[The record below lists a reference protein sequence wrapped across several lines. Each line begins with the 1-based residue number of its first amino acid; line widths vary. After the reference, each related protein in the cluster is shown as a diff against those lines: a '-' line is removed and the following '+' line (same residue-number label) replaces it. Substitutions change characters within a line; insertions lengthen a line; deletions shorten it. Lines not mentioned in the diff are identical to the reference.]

1 MLYYITERLR
11 RFMSAIVIDGKMV
24 SGKIR
29 EQLKVK
35 VDELSIKIGR
45 QPVLAV
51 ILVGE
56 DAASQ
61 VYVKNKILATESVG
75 MKSLSYRLPAD
86 TAQEDVI
93 ALIEKLNNDDS
104 VDGILL
110 QLPLPKHLD
119 EKKIAKII
127 RDDKDVDGFSAYNV
141 GNLLLGTPTYISCTP
156 YGVMEL
162 LKHYNISVAS
172 KNAVIIGRSN
182 IVGKPMLHLLMQENA
197 TVTVCHSRT
206 CNIAEIVKKADI
218 VIAALGRA
226 RFVTA
231 DMVKEGA
238 VVIDVGIN
246 RVDGKLVGDVDYD
259 NVKDIASYITPVPGG
274 VGPMTITMLLC
285 NTYKSAQDKA

>member
-1 MLYYITERLR
+1 
-11 RFMSAIVIDGKMV
+11 MSAIVIDGKMV